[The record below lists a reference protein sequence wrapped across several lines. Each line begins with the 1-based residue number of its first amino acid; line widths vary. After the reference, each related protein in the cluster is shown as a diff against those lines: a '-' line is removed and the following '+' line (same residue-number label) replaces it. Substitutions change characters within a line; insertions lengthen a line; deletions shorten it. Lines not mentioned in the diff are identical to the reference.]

1 MYWRIEITENVSR
14 LGVCGCISVFVGT
27 FYKMFPV
34 CWRGWKTKRKT
45 IKVMASTITT
55 DIIFDHRGKK
65 GKNDVGPI
73 EIRVTYERKARYI
86 GTGVSVARH
95 DFVGGSVVGRAD
107 KDELNR
113 RVNIILRKVQQEVNR
128 YIDEGRPL
136 DVAEIKRRAWSVRDD
151 LDHEGTALLD
161 FIEEQQNQMGLKTG
175 TVKHYITLRMRMREY
190 GRLSRWD
197 DLTVENLCR
206 WDAWL
211 HNIKKPMSNAD
222 KLAGEPEKCISDGAV
237 YNYHKCLKAILNRA
251 VLFGK
256 IEYNPYDRLRGKFK
270 RGDRESVEFL
280 TNDEMQAVES
290 VHPVKGTTMAV
301 ARDLFVFQMHTG
313 LSYAD
318 LQAFDFS
325 EYKQID
331 GKWVNVGHRV
341 KTGVQYLT
349 MLTDECIRILEQYN
363 WHLPKMGNADY
374 NHALKAIGMAAGVAT
389 PLHSH
394 LARHSFATR
403 AKAMGA
409 DLANIAKMLGHT
421 NTVQTQRYAKVMP
434 EQVFADLRK
443 IEILSTKKD
452 DEENVVNDARRTAG
466 SGL

>member
-1 MYWRIEITENVSR
+1 MFPAR
-14 LGVCGCISVFVGT
+14 VFVGEYVYLWAL
-27 FYKMFPV
+27 FAKCFPPA
-34 CWRGWKTKRKT
+34 GGDGKQKRKT
-45 IKVMASTITT
+45 IKIMASTITT

-65 GKNDVGPI
+65 GRDEVGPI

-95 DFVGGSVVGRAD
+95 DFVGGSIVGRAD

-113 RVNIILRKVQQEVNR
+113 RVNIILKKVQEEVNR
-128 YIDEGRPL
+128 YIEEDRPL

-151 LDHEGTALLD
+151 LDHEGTALID
-161 FIEEQQNQMGLKTG
+161 FVEEQQKLMGLKPG
-175 TVKHYITLRMRMREY
+175 TEKHYITLRTRMREY
-190 GRLSRWD
+190 GHLSRWD
-197 DLTVENLCR
+197 DVTVENLCR

-211 HNIKKPMSNAD
+211 HNIKKPMSDAER
-222 KLAGEPEKCISDGAV
+222 LAGEAEQCIGDGAV

-270 RGDRESVEFL
+270 RGDKESVEFL
-280 TNDEMQAVES
+280 TNEEMQAVES
-290 VHPVKGTTMAV
+290 VHPVKGTAMAV
-301 ARDLFVFQMHTG
+301 ARDLFVFQLHTG

-331 GKWVNVGHRV
+331 GKWVNAGLRV

-349 MLTDECIRILEQYN
+349 MLTDECIRILEKYGWQ
-363 WHLPKMGNADY
+363 LPKMGNADY

-403 AKAMGA
+403 AKAMGI
-409 DLANIAKMLGHT
+409 DLANIARMLGHT
-421 NTVQTQRYAKVMP
+421 NTIQTQRYAKVQP
-434 EQVFADLRK
+434 DQVFADLRK
-443 IEILSTKKD
+443 IEKLSTKKD
-452 DEENVVNDARRTAG
+452 NEENSVHDARRTAG
-466 SGL
+466 SSL

>member
-1 MYWRIEITENVSR
+1 
-14 LGVCGCISVFVGT
+14 
-27 FYKMFPV
+27 
-34 CWRGWKTKRKT
+34 
-45 IKVMASTITT
+45 MASTITT
-55 DIIFDHRGKK
+55 DIIFDHRGSK

-73 EIRVTYERKARYI
+73 EIRVTYERKSKYI

-95 DFVGGSVVGRAD
+95 DFVGGSIVGRAD

-113 RVNIILRKVQQEVNR
+113 RVNIIFRKVQEEVNR
-128 YIDEGRPL
+128 YIDEDRPL

-161 FIEEQQNQMGLKTG
+161 FVEEQQKQMGLKPG
-175 TVKHYITLRMRMREY
+175 TEKHYITLRTRMREY

-197 DLTVENLCR
+197 DVTVENLCR

-211 HNIKKPMSNAD
+211 HNIKKPMSDAD
-222 KLAGEPEKCISDGAV
+222 RLAGETEQCIGDGAV

-280 TNDEMQAVES
+280 TNEEMQAVES
-290 VHPVKGTTMAV
+290 VHPVKGTAMAV

-349 MLTDECIRILEQYN
+349 MLTDECIRILEQYG
-363 WHLPKMGNADY
+363 WRLPKIGNADY
-374 NHALKAIGMAAGVAT
+374 NHALKAIQMATGIT
-389 PLHSH
+389 TRLHSH
-394 LARHSFATR
+394 LARHSFATWMLR
-403 AKAMGA
+403 NGVSMES
-409 DLANIAKMLGHT
+409 LAKMMGHT
-421 NTVQTQRYAKVMP
+421 TTRETQKYAKVTATMVH
-434 EQVFADLRK
+434 EDFAKVSRLF
-443 IEILSTKKD
+443 
-452 DEENVVNDARRTAG
+452 NNNN
-466 SGL
+466 

>member
-1 MYWRIEITENVSR
+1 MGELVYLWA
-14 LGVCGCISVFVGT
+14 VFS
-27 FYKMFPV
+27 KCFPFV
-34 CWRGWKTKRKT
+34 DGDGKQKRKT
-45 IKVMASTITT
+45 IKTMASTITT
-55 DIIFDHRGKK
+55 DIVFDHRGKK

-95 DFVGGSVVGRAD
+95 DFVGGSIVGRVD

-113 RVNIILRKVQQEVNR
+113 RVQIIFRKVQEEVNR

-161 FIEEQQNQMGLKTG
+161 FVEEQQKQMGLKPG
-175 TVKHYITLRMRMREY
+175 TEKHYITLRTRMREY

-197 DLTVENLCR
+197 DLTVANLCR

-211 HNIKKPMSNAD
+211 HNIKKPMSEAD
-222 KLAGEPEKCISDGAV
+222 RLAGEPEKCISDGAV

-256 IEYNPYDRLRGKFK
+256 LEYNPYDRLRGKFK
-270 RGDRESVEFL
+270 RGDKESVEFL

-290 VHPVKGTTMAV
+290 VHPVKGTAMAV

-318 LQAFDFS
+318 LQAFDIK

-349 MLTDECIRILEQYN
+349 MLTDECIRILEQYG
-363 WHLPKMGNADY
+363 WQLPKMGNADY

-403 AKAMGA
+403 AKAMGI
-409 DLANIAKMLGHT
+409 DLANIARMLGHT

-452 DEENVVNDARRTAG
+452 NEENVFNDACRTAG
-466 SGL
+466 SSL

>member
-1 MYWRIEITENVSR
+1 MFPVR
-14 LGVCGCISVFVGT
+14 VFVGEIVY
-27 FYKMFPV
+27 FWHYFAKCFPSY
-34 CWRGWKTKRKT
+34 GGDGKQKKRKT
-45 IKVMASTITT
+45 IKTMASTITT

-65 GKNDVGPI
+65 GGDEVGPI

-113 RVNIILRKVQQEVNR
+113 RVNIIYRKVQHEVNR
-128 YIDEGRPL
+128 FIDDGCPL
-136 DVAEIKRRAWSVRDD
+136 DVAEIKRKVWSVRDD
-151 LDHEGTALLD
+151 LGHEDTALID
-161 FIEEQQNQMGLKTG
+161 FVEEQQKLMGLKSG
-175 TVKHYITLRMRMREY
+175 TQKHYITLRTRMREY
-190 GRLSRWD
+190 GQLSRWD
-197 DLTVENLCR
+197 EVTVENLCR

-211 HNIKKPMSNAD
+211 HTIKKPMSDAD
-222 KLAGEPEKCISDGAV
+222 RLAGKPEQYISDVAV
-237 YNYHKCLKAILNRA
+237 YTYHKCLKAILNRA

-256 IEYNPYDRLRGKFK
+256 LDYNPYDRLRGKFK
-270 RGDRESVEFL
+270 RGDKESVEFL
-280 TNDEMQAVES
+280 TNAEMQAVES
-290 VHPVKGTTMAV
+290 VHPVKGTAMAV

-325 EYKQID
+325 EYKKID
-331 GKWVNVGHRV
+331 GKWVNAGHRV
-341 KTGVQYLT
+341 KTGVQYMT
-349 MLTDECIRILEQYN
+349 MLTDECIRILDQYG
-363 WHLPKMGNADY
+363 WQMPKMGNADY
-374 NHALKAIGMAAGVAT
+374 NHALKAIGLAAGIAT

-403 AKAMGA
+403 AKALGI

-421 NTVQTQRYAKVMP
+421 NTVQTQRYAKVQP

-443 IEILSTKKD
+443 IEEMS
-452 DEENVVNDARRTAG
+452 AQ
-466 SGL
+466 